1 VTVAILDYIDEPGTR
16 GTEVPR
22 RGIGLCPLVLG
33 ECVQG
38 RFGAGPHFL
47 ITAPITLYSQ
57 AEFVADLSLGHV
69 AVEPSHCV
77 KSLLAVSRYLESQDL
92 PVSGSLRVLTGA
104 QHSLG
109 FGTSTADITASLRA
123 AAAAWN
129 RTVSPEAVSRI
140 AAAMEP
146 TDGSMY
152 PGSVAYAHRE
162 GRVLEILGPLPHFR
176 ALVAVCG
183 DRVDTVAFDARRAHF
198 RYSADAERKLRT
210 AWRMVRESIRSADIG
225 LMAEAG
231 MISAEINEVLLPK
244 PMFNEIRQSVQPLG
258 AEGLLVAHSG
268 SLVGWILDPDK
279 PDYEK
284 RRDRVGRFMDALGM
298 SCWAE
303 VSSY

>member
-1 VTVAILDYIDEPGTR
+1 MAILTDIDNPGTR
-16 GTEVPR
+16 DTEAPR
-22 RGIGLCPLVLG
+22 RGVGLCPLVLG

-38 RFGAGPHFL
+38 RFGAGSHFL
-47 ITAPITLYSQ
+47 ITAPINLYSH

-69 AVEPSHCV
+69 TVEPSHCV
-77 KSLLAVSRYLESQDL
+77 KSWRAVNQYLESQDL
-92 PVSGSLRVLTGA
+92 PVSGSLRVLTGE

-129 RTVSPEAVSRI
+129 RTVTPEAVSRI

-162 GRVLEILGPLPHFR
+162 GRLLEILGPLPRFR

-198 RYSADAERKLRT
+198 QYSADAERKLRT
-210 AWRMVRESIRSADIG
+210 AWRMVREAIRCADIG

-231 MISAEINEVLLPK
+231 TISAEVNEVLLPK
-244 PMFNEIRQSVQPLG
+244 PMFNEIRQNVQPLG

-268 SLVGWILDPDK
+268 SLVGLILDPDK
-279 PDYEK
+279 PDYEQ
-284 RRDRVGRFMDALGM
+284 RRDRLGRFMDGLGM
-298 SCWAE
+298 PCRLE
-303 VSSY
+303 VASY

>member
-1 VTVAILDYIDEPGTR
+1 
-16 GTEVPR
+16 
-22 RGIGLCPLVLG
+22 
-33 ECVQG
+33 VQG

-57 AEFVADLSLGHV
+57 AEFVADLSLDHV
-69 AVEPSHCV
+69 TVEPAHCV
-77 KSLLAVSRYLESQDL
+77 KSLRAVKQYLESQDL

-109 FGTSTADITASLRA
+109 FGTSTADITSSLRA
-123 AAAAWN
+123 AAGAWQ
-129 RTVSPEAVSRI
+129 RTVGPEEVSRI

-162 GRVLEILGPLPHFR
+162 GRLLEILGPLPRFR
-176 ALVAVCG
+176 ALVSICG
-183 DRVDTVAFDARRAHF
+183 EAVDTVAFDARRAHF
-198 RYSADAERKLRT
+198 QYSADDERKLRT
-210 AWRMVRESIRSADIG
+210 AWQMVREAIRSADVG

-231 MISAEINEVLLPK
+231 TMSAEVNEVLLPK
-244 PMFNEIRQSVQPLG
+244 PMFNDIRQSVQPLG

-268 SLVGWILDPDK
+268 SLVALILDPDR

-284 RRDRVGRFMDALGM
+284 RRDRLGRFMDDLGM
-298 SCWAE
+298 PCWLE
-303 VSSY
+303 VASY